1 MTVSY
6 SIILLFIHVEKM
18 SKRDFYDIL
27 GVAKGASAEEIKKA
41 YRKLAIKYHPDK
53 NPDDKSAE
61 EKFKEAAEAY
71 EVLSNPE
78 KKQRYDQY
86 GHAGVGGAAGGGGY
100 GGGGM
105 NMEDIFSQFGDIF
118 GGGGSPFDSFFGGGG
133 QSRGGGRRVA
143 KGSNLR
149 IKVKLTLEE
158 IANGAEK
165 KIKVNKQITCKT
177 CDGSGAK
184 DKSSV
189 STCKTCGGSGA
200 VRRVTNTIL
209 GQMQTT
215 ATCPTCHGSGQQIT
229 AKCNSCHG
237 EGTVRGEETITINIP
252 AGVSDGMQL
261 SMAGKGNAAPNG
273 GVAGD
278 LIILIEELPHET
290 LKREGNNVVYDL
302 HLSII
307 DAALGISAEVPTIDG
322 KAKIKIEP
330 GTQSGKL
337 LRLKGKGIPEIN
349 SYHRGDEI
357 IHINIWTPKALNSE
371 ERAMLEKLRDS
382 PNFKP
387 QPGKNDKSFFDKMKE
402 YFE

>member
-1 MTVSY
+1 
-6 SIILLFIHVEKM
+6 M

-27 GVAKGASAEEIKKA
+27 GVTKSASAEEIKKA

-53 NPDDKSAE
+53 NPGDKSAE
-61 EKFKEAAEAY
+61 DKFKEAAEAY
-71 EVLSNPE
+71 EILSNPE
-78 KKQRYDQY
+78 KKQRYDQF
-86 GHAGVGGAAGGGGY
+86 GHAGMGAGGGGGHY

-118 GGGGSPFDSFFGGGG
+118 GGGGGSPFDSFFGGGQRG
-133 QSRGGGRRVA
+133 GGGRRVA

-158 IANGAEK
+158 IANGTEK
-165 KIKVNKQITCKT
+165 KIKVNKQIPCKT

-184 DKSSV
+184 DRSSV
-189 STCKTCGGSGA
+189 NTCGTCGGSGA
-200 VRRVTNTIL
+200 VRKVTNTIL

-215 ATCPTCHGSGQQIT
+215 ATCPTCNGSGQQIT
-229 AKCNSCHG
+229 AKCNACHG
-237 EGTVRGEETITINIP
+237 DGVVRGEETITINIP

-261 SMAGKGNAAPNG
+261 SMSGKGNAAPNG
-273 GVAGD
+273 GIPGD
-278 LIILIEELPHET
+278 LIILIEEIPHET

-302 HLSII
+302 HLNFV
-307 DAALGISAEVPTIDG
+307 DAALGMSVEVPTIDG

-337 LRLKGKGIPEIN
+337 LRLKGKGIPEVN
-349 SYHRGDEI
+349 SYHRGDQI
-357 IHINIWTPKALNSE
+357 VHINIWTPKALNSE
-371 ERAMLEKLRDS
+371 ERDLLEKLRDS
-382 PNFKP
+382 ANFKP
-387 QPGKNDKSFFDKMKE
+387 QPGKNDKSFFERMKE

>member
-1 MTVSY
+1 
-6 SIILLFIHVEKM
+6 M
-18 SKRDFYDIL
+18 SKRDYYDVL
-27 GVAKGASAEEIKKA
+27 GVSKSASAEEIKKA

-61 EKFKEAAEAY
+61 DKFKEAAEAY
-71 EVLSNPE
+71 EVLSSPE
-78 KKQRYDQY
+78 KKQRYDQF
-86 GHAGVGGAAGGGGY
+86 GHAGVGGAASGGY

-133 QSRGGGRRVA
+133 QSRGGRRVA

-165 KIKVNKQITCKT
+165 KIKVNKQVVCKT

-184 DKSSV
+184 DKGSV
-189 STCKTCGGSGA
+189 STCKTCGGSGS

-229 AKCNSCHG
+229 SKCNVCHG
-237 EGTVRGEETITINIP
+237 DGTVRGEETISINIP
-252 AGVSDGMQL
+252 AGVSEGMQL

-273 GVAGD
+273 GIPGD
-278 LIILIEELPHET
+278 LIILIEEIPHET

-302 HLSII
+302 HVSIP
-307 DAALGISAEVPTIDG
+307 DAALGASVEVPTIDG

-337 LRLKGKGIPEIN
+337 LRLKGKGIPEVN
-349 SYHRGDEI
+349 SYHRGDQI
-357 IHINIWTPKALNSE
+357 IHVNIWTPKALNSE
-371 ERAMLEKLRDS
+371 ERALLEKLRES
-382 PNFKP
+382 ANFKP
-387 QPGKNDKSFFDKMKE
+387 QPGKGDKSFFDKMKE

>member
-1 MTVSY
+1 
-6 SIILLFIHVEKM
+6 M
-18 SKRDFYDIL
+18 SKRDFYDVL
-27 GVAKGASAEEIKKA
+27 GVAKSASAEEIKKA
-41 YRKLAIKYHPDK
+41 YRKMAIKYHPDK
-53 NPDDKSAE
+53 NPRDKQAE
-61 EKFKEAAEAY
+61 DNFKEAAEAY
-71 EVLSNPE
+71 EILSNAE
-78 KKQRYDQY
+78 KKQRYDHY
-86 GHAGVGGAAGGGGY
+86 GHAGVGGASGGGGGGY

-118 GGGGSPFDSFFGGGG
+118 GNGGGGGGSPFDSFFGGGG
-133 QSRGGGRRVA
+133 QQSRGGRRVA

-158 IANGAEK
+158 IANGTEK
-165 KIKVNKQITCKT
+165 KIKVNKQVSCKT
-177 CDGSGAK
+177 CDGTGAK

-209 GQMQTT
+209 GQMQTSS
-215 ATCPTCHGSGQQIT
+215 TCPTCNGSGQQIT
-229 AKCNSCHG
+229 SKCTVCHG
-237 EGTVRGEETITINIP
+237 EGTTRGEETISINIP

-261 SMAGKGNAAPNG
+261 SMSGKGNAAPNG
-273 GVAGD
+273 GIPGD
-278 LIILIEELPHET
+278 LIILIEETPHES

-302 HLSII
+302 HVSII
-307 DAALGISAEVPTIDG
+307 DAALGFSAEVPTIDG

-337 LRLKGKGIPEIN
+337 LRLKGKGIPEVN

-357 IHINIWTPKALNSE
+357 IHVNIWTPKALSAE
-371 ERAMLEKLRDS
+371 ERAMLEKLRES

-387 QPGKNDKSFFDKMKE
+387 QPGKNNKSFFEKMKE

>member
-1 MTVSY
+1 
-6 SIILLFIHVEKM
+6 M
-18 SKRDFYDIL
+18 SKRDYYDVL
-27 GVAKGASAEEIKKA
+27 GIAKGALPEEIKKA

-61 EKFKEAAEAY
+61 DKFKEAAEAY
-71 EVLSNPE
+71 EVLSSPE
-78 KKQRYDQY
+78 KKQRYDQF

-118 GGGGSPFDSFFGGGG
+118 GGGGGSPFDSFFGGGG
-133 QSRGGGRRVA
+133 QSRGGRRVA

-165 KIKVNKQITCKT
+165 KIKVNKQVSCKT
-177 CDGSGAK
+177 CDGTGAK

-189 STCKTCGGSGA
+189 STCSTCGGAGS

-229 AKCNSCHG
+229 AKCGSCHG
-237 EGTVRGEETITINIP
+237 DGTVRGEETISINIP
-252 AGVSDGMQL
+252 AGVSEGMQL

-273 GVAGD
+273 GVPGD
-278 LIILIEELPHET
+278 LIILIEETQHET

-302 HLSII
+302 HVSIP
-307 DAALGISAEVPTIDG
+307 DAALGASVEVPTIDG

-337 LRLKGKGIPEIN
+337 LRLKGKGIPEVN
-349 SYHRGDEI
+349 SYHRGDQI
-357 IHINIWTPKALNSE
+357 IHVNIWTPKALNSE
-371 ERAMLEKLRDS
+371 ERALLEKLRES
-382 PNFKP
+382 QNFKP

>member
-1 MTVSY
+1 
-6 SIILLFIHVEKM
+6 M
-18 SKRDFYDIL
+18 SKRDFYDVL
-27 GVAKGASAEEIKKA
+27 GVTKSASAEEIKKA
-41 YRKLAIKYHPDK
+41 YRKLAIKFHPDK
-53 NPDDKSAE
+53 NPGDKAAE
-61 EKFKEAAEAY
+61 DNFKEAAEAY
-71 EVLSNPE
+71 EILSNQE
-78 KKQRYDQY
+78 KKQRYDHY
-86 GHAGVGGAAGGGGY
+86 GHAGVGGASNGGGY

-118 GGGGSPFDSFFGGGG
+118 GGGGGSPFESFFGGGQQ
-133 QSRGGGRRVA
+133 QSRGGRRVA
-143 KGSNLR
+143 KGTNLR

-158 IANGAEK
+158 IANGTEK
-165 KIKVNKQITCKT
+165 KIKVNKQISCKP
-177 CDGSGAK
+177 CDGTGAK
-184 DKSSV
+184 DRSSV

-215 ATCPTCHGSGQQIT
+215 STCPTCNGSGQQIT
-229 AKCNSCHG
+229 AKCTSCHG
-237 EGTVRGEETITINIP
+237 EGIVRGEETITINIP

-261 SMAGKGNAAPNG
+261 SMSGKGNAAPSG
-273 GVAGD
+273 GIPGD
-278 LIILIEELPHET
+278 LIILIEEIPHET

-302 HLSII
+302 HVSII
-307 DAALGISAEVPTIDG
+307 DAALGYSAEVPTIDG

-357 IHINIWTPKALNSE
+357 IHVNIWTPKALSSE
-371 ERAMLEKLRDS
+371 ERSMLEKLRES

-387 QPGKNDKSFFDKMKE
+387 QPGKHDKSFFEKMKE

>member
-1 MTVSY
+1 
-6 SIILLFIHVEKM
+6 M
-18 SKRDFYDIL
+18 SKRDYYDVL
-27 GVAKGASAEEIKKA
+27 GVSKASTADDIKKA

-61 EKFKEAAEAY
+61 DKFKEAAEAY

-78 KKQRYDQY
+78 KKQRYDHY
-86 GHAGVGGAAGGGGY
+86 GHAGVGGASGGGGGY

-118 GGGGSPFDSFFGGGG
+118 GGGGGGGSPFDSFFGGGG
-133 QSRGGGRRVA
+133 GGQQRGGRRVA

-165 KIKVNKQITCKT
+165 KIKVNKQIVCKT

-184 DKSSV
+184 DRSSI
-189 STCKTCGGSGA
+189 STCSTCGGQGA

-215 ATCPTCHGSGQQIT
+215 ATCPTCNGSGSQIT
-229 AKCNSCHG
+229 AKCTSCHG

-261 SMAGKGNAAPNG
+261 SMSGKGNAGPNG
-273 GVAGD
+273 GVPGD
-278 LIILIEELPHET
+278 LIILIEEIPHET
-290 LKREGNNVVYDL
+290 LKREGNNIVYDL
-302 HLSII
+302 HVSIV
-307 DAALGISAEVPTIDG
+307 DAALGFSAEVPTIDG
-322 KAKIKIEP
+322 KAKIKIEA

-357 IHINIWTPKALNSE
+357 IHVNIWTPKALSVE
-371 ERAMLEKLRDS
+371 ERMLLEKLRDS

-387 QPGKNDKSFFDKMKE
+387 QPGKNDKSFFEKMKE

>member
-1 MTVSY
+1 
-6 SIILLFIHVEKM
+6 M
-18 SKRDFYDIL
+18 SKRDFYDVL
-27 GVAKGASAEEIKKA
+27 GVTKSASAEEIKKA
-41 YRKLAIKYHPDK
+41 YRKMAIKYHPDK
-53 NPDDKSAE
+53 NPGDKEAE
-61 EKFKEAAEAY
+61 DNFKEAAEAY
-71 EVLSNPE
+71 EILSNAE
-78 KKQRYDQY
+78 KKQRYDHY
-86 GHAGVGGAAGGGGY
+86 GHAGVGGASGGGGGGY

-118 GGGGSPFDSFFGGGG
+118 GNSGGGGGSPFDSFFGGGG
-133 QSRGGGRRVA
+133 QQTRGGRRVA

-158 IANGAEK
+158 IANGTEK
-165 KIKVNKQITCKT
+165 KIKVNKQVSCKT
-177 CDGSGAK
+177 CDGTGAK

-209 GQMQTT
+209 GQMQTSS
-215 ATCPTCHGSGQQIT
+215 TCPTCNGSGQQIT
-229 AKCNSCHG
+229 SKCTVCHG
-237 EGTVRGEETITINIP
+237 EGTTRGEETISINIP

-261 SMAGKGNAAPNG
+261 SMSGKGNAAPNG
-273 GVAGD
+273 GVPGD
-278 LIILIEELPHET
+278 LIILIEETPHES

-302 HLSII
+302 HVSIV
-307 DAALGISAEVPTIDG
+307 DAALGYSAEVPTIDG

-337 LRLKGKGIPEIN
+337 LRLKGKGIPEVN

-357 IHINIWTPKALNSE
+357 IHVNIWTPKALSAE
-371 ERAMLEKLRDS
+371 ERSILEKLRDS

-387 QPGKNDKSFFDKMKE
+387 QPGKNDKSFFEKMKE

>member
-1 MTVSY
+1 
-6 SIILLFIHVEKM
+6 M
-18 SKRDFYDIL
+18 SKRDFYDVL
-27 GVAKGASAEEIKKA
+27 GVTKSASAEEIKKA
-41 YRKLAIKYHPDK
+41 YRKMAIKYHPDK
-53 NPDDKSAE
+53 NPGDTQAE
-61 EKFKEAAEAY
+61 NNFKEAAEAY
-71 EVLSNPE
+71 EILSNPE
-78 KKQRYDQY
+78 KKQRYDHY
-86 GHAGVGGAAGGGGY
+86 GHAGVGGASGGGGY

-118 GGGGSPFDSFFGGGG
+118 GGGGGSPFDSFFGGGG
-133 QSRGGGRRVA
+133 QQSRGGRRMT

-158 IANGAEK
+158 IANGCEK
-165 KIKVNKQITCKT
+165 KIKVNKQVVCKT
-177 CDGSGAK
+177 CDGTGAK
-184 DKSSV
+184 DRSSV

-209 GQMQTT
+209 GQMQTSS
-215 ATCPTCHGSGQQIT
+215 TCPTCNGTGEQIT
-229 AKCNSCHG
+229 AKCTNCHG
-237 EGTVRGEETITINIP
+237 DGTVRGEETISINIP

-261 SMAGKGNAAPNG
+261 SMSGKGNAAPNG
-273 GVAGD
+273 GIPGD
-278 LIILIEELPHET
+278 LIILIEEVPHES

-302 HLSII
+302 HVSII
-307 DAALGISAEVPTIDG
+307 DAALGYSAEVPTIDG

-337 LRLKGKGIPEIN
+337 LRLKGKGIPEVN

-357 IHINIWTPKALNSE
+357 IHVNIWTPKALSAE
-371 ERAMLEKLRDS
+371 ERIILEKLRDS

-387 QPGKNDKSFFDKMKE
+387 QPGKNDKSFFEKMKE

>member
-1 MTVSY
+1 
-6 SIILLFIHVEKM
+6 M
-18 SKRDFYDIL
+18 SKRDYYDVL
-27 GVAKGASAEEIKKA
+27 GVSKSASAEEIKKA

-71 EVLSNPE
+71 EVLSSPE
-78 KKQRYDQY
+78 KKQRYDQF
-86 GHAGVGGAAGGGGY
+86 GHAGVGGAAGGGY

-133 QSRGGGRRVA
+133 QSRGGRRVA

-149 IKVKLTLEE
+149 IKVKLTLDE

-165 KIKVNKQITCKT
+165 KIKVNKQIVCKT

-184 DKSSV
+184 DKGSV
-189 STCKTCGGSGA
+189 STCKTCGGSGS

-229 AKCNSCHG
+229 SKCNVCHG
-237 EGTVRGEETITINIP
+237 DGTVRGEETISINIP
-252 AGVSDGMQL
+252 AGVSEGMQL

-273 GVAGD
+273 GIPGD
-278 LIILIEELPHET
+278 LIILIEEIPHET

-302 HLSII
+302 HVSIP
-307 DAALGISAEVPTIDG
+307 DAALGASVEVPTIDG

-337 LRLKGKGIPEIN
+337 LRLKGKGIPEVN
-349 SYHRGDEI
+349 SYHRGDQI
-357 IHINIWTPKALNSE
+357 IHVNIWTPKALNSD
-371 ERAMLEKLRDS
+371 ERALLEKLRES

-387 QPGKNDKSFFDKMKE
+387 QPGKSDKSFFDKMKE

>member
-1 MTVSY
+1 
-6 SIILLFIHVEKM
+6 M
-18 SKRDFYDIL
+18 SKRDFYDVL
-27 GVAKGASAEEIKKA
+27 GVTKSASAEEIKKA
-41 YRKLAIKYHPDK
+41 YRKLAIKFHPDK
-53 NPDDKSAE
+53 NPGDKAAE
-61 EKFKEAAEAY
+61 DNFKEAAEAY
-71 EVLSNPE
+71 EILSNQE
-78 KKQRYDQY
+78 KKQRYDHY
-86 GHAGVGGAAGGGGY
+86 GHAGVGGASNGGGY

-118 GGGGSPFDSFFGGGG
+118 GGGGGSPFESFFGGGQQ
-133 QSRGGGRRVA
+133 QSRGGRRVA
-143 KGSNLR
+143 KGTNLR

-158 IANGAEK
+158 IANGTEK
-165 KIKVNKQITCKT
+165 KIKVNKQISCKP
-177 CDGSGAK
+177 CDGTGAK
-184 DKSSV
+184 DRSSV

-215 ATCPTCHGSGQQIT
+215 STCPTCNGSGQQIT
-229 AKCNSCHG
+229 AKCTSCHG
-237 EGTVRGEETITINIP
+237 EGIVRGEETITINIP

-261 SMAGKGNAAPNG
+261 SMSGKGNAAPSG
-273 GVAGD
+273 GIPGD
-278 LIILIEELPHET
+278 LIILIEEIPHET

-302 HLSII
+302 HVSII
-307 DAALGISAEVPTIDG
+307 DAALGYSAEVPTIDG

-357 IHINIWTPKALNSE
+357 IHVNIWTPKALSSE
-371 ERAMLEKLRDS
+371 ERSMLEKLRES

-387 QPGKNDKSFFDKMKE
+387 QPGKNDKSFFEKMKE

>member
-1 MTVSY
+1 
-6 SIILLFIHVEKM
+6 M
-18 SKRDFYDIL
+18 SKRDYYDIL
-27 GVAKGASAEEIKKA
+27 GVSKSSSPEEIKKA

-53 NPDDKSAE
+53 NPDDHTAE
-61 EKFKEAAEAY
+61 DKFKEAAEAY
-71 EVLSNPE
+71 EILSNPE
-78 KKQRYDQY
+78 KKQRYDHY
-86 GHAGVGGAAGGGGY
+86 GHAGVGGASGGGGGY

-118 GGGGSPFDSFFGGGG
+118 GGGGGGGSPFESFFGG
-133 QSRGGGRRVA
+133 QQRGGSSGRRVA

-158 IANGAEK
+158 IAHGAEK
-165 KIKVNKQITCKT
+165 KIKVNKQVVCKT

-184 DKSSV
+184 DKSSI
-189 STCKTCGGSGA
+189 STCKSCGGSGS

-215 ATCPTCHGSGQQIT
+215 STCPTCNGSGSQIT
-229 AKCNSCHG
+229 SKCNSCHG
-237 EGTVRGEETITINIP
+237 EGTVRGEETISINIP

-261 SMAGKGNAAPNG
+261 SMSGKGNAAPNG
-273 GVAGD
+273 GIPGD
-278 LIILIEELPHET
+278 LIILIEETPHEF

-302 HLSII
+302 HLSIV
-307 DAALGISAEVPTIDG
+307 DAALGFSAEVPTIDG

-337 LRLKGKGIPEIN
+337 LRLKGKGIPEVN
-349 SYHRGDEI
+349 SYHRGDQI
-357 IHINIWTPKALNSE
+357 IHVNIWTPKALSSD
-371 ERAMLEKLRDS
+371 ERAILEKLRDS
-382 PNFKP
+382 ANFKP
-387 QPGKNDKSFFDKMKE
+387 QPGKNDKSFFEKMKE